1 MFFFTFIIVPRDA
14 VDLVFAI
21 EGSEALK
28 SDFDKI
34 KETVVKMLDRYKISK
49 EDTHVGVLEFSDS
62 TSTEIRLDAAYD
74 VETLKKIISEI
85 RPSDGKIVNTD
96 KALREATRM
105 FTVKYGGRAGY
116 PKVLILFSGSKSDGE
131 EPLKEAAQ
139 PLKEEGIQLMVVTIG
154 NNTDPELPTI
164 TPNVDKVDDADDLPE
179 KADSL
184 ADKINK
190 KVKER
195 KLFCFW

>member
-1 MFFFTFIIVPRDA
+1 MFFFTFIIVARDA

-85 RPSDGKIVNTD
+85 RSSDGKIVNTD
-96 KALREATRM
+96 KTLREATRM

-131 EPLKEAAQ
+131 EPLKEAVQ